1 MAASWIEK
9 LRKALPW
16 IGVVFLQLV
25 NVGNTIITKA
35 ALLEGMHF
43 SMLSCFR
50 NMIASVALLPIV
62 FIQRHSLPNMT
73 MGIFLQILAL
83 GVLEPGL
90 DQNFLYAGSKQT
102 PAGFLSCMA
111 GVRPALT
118 FIAAWIFSLETV
130 RLNERNTQEKL
141 IVTIIM
147 AGSAIIIGLYS
158 GPTISSSFH
167 SDVREQVSGVKED
180 YIVGSTYVFISVVSY
195 VLYIILSG
203 LVVSAL
209 ATYVEYG
216 DKQQGPG
223 ICHCLQPLVND
234 FGDIIWINSTRRK
247 CAFRKCDRSDSDYR
261 WIVHFIM
268 GQKRERRSA
277 VGGLAVGYSM
287 IGWIDESGTLVE
299 GAEVSAAAVCWSFR
313 KVAAV
318 CGWLL
323 LFVEWSALVSKWWL
337 LHQMLCLVCFV
348 LASPV
353 GSPVWPAAGLLN
365 LFTEKSANGCG
376 KKEDLYMSLVV
387 ADALVLCYLL
397 CWSQLCLGWQS
408 CGLLYAELMLQQRG
422 LWMNGLQGVCYVG
435 SAVRLGC

>member
-1 MAASWIEK
+1 MKVGCQMATSWIER

-35 ALLEGMHF
+35 ALSEGMRF

-50 NMIASVALLPIV
+50 NIIASIALLPIV

-102 PAGFLSCMA
+102 PASFLSCMA

-118 FIAAWIFSLETV
+118 FVASWIFSLEAV
-130 RLNERNTQEKL
+130 RLNQRRSQAKL
-141 IVTIIM
+141 IGTIIM
-147 AGSAIIIGLYS
+147 AGGAIIIGLYS
-158 GPTISSSFH
+158 GPIISSSFH
-167 SDVREQVSGVKED
+167 SDVREQESGLKVD
-180 YIVGSTYVFISVVSY
+180 YIAGSTYVFISVVSY

-203 LVVSAL
+203 KVVMKYPAPLALTAYVCLTGAIINTGVAL
-209 ATYVEYG
+209 ASEVRRKVSWSIGWNITLLCYFYAVRPCCICSGYICSEYA
-216 DKQQGPG
+216 DKQQGSG

-234 FGDIIWINSTRRK
+234 FGDIIWINIIRRK

-277 VGGLAVGYSM
+277 G
-287 IGWIDESGTLVE
+287 
-299 GAEVSAAAVCWSFR
+299 F
-313 KVAAV
+313 
-318 CGWLL
+318 
-323 LFVEWSALVSKWWL
+323 
-337 LHQMLCLVCFV
+337 
-348 LASPV
+348 
-353 GSPVWPAAGLLN
+353 
-365 LFTEKSANGCG
+365 
-376 KKEDLYMSLVV
+376 
-387 ADALVLCYLL
+387 LVLWKRASSSAILL
-397 CWSQLCLGWQS
+397 WIGQF
-408 CGLLYAELMLQQRG
+408 Y
-422 LWMNGLQGVCYVG
+422 
-435 SAVRLGC
+435 

>member
-35 ALLEGMHF
+35 ALSEGMHF

-50 NMIASVALLPIV
+50 NMIAS
-62 FIQRHSLPNMT
+62 
-73 MGIFLQILAL
+73 ILDYYPL
-83 GVLEPGL
+83 PGL

-118 FIAAWIFSLETV
+118 FIAAWICSLETV
-130 RLNERNTQEKL
+130 RLNQRHSQAKL
-141 IVTIIM
+141 IEVRRKVSWSIGWNITLLCYFYGVGRTIGPCCIC
-147 AGSAIIIGLYS
+147 S
-158 GPTISSSFH
+158 G
-167 SDVREQVSGVKED
+167 
-180 YIVGSTYVFISVVSY
+180 YICS
-195 VLYIILSG
+195 
-203 LVVSAL
+203 
-209 ATYVEYG
+209 EYG

-287 IGWIDESGTLVE
+287 VGWIDESGTLVE
-299 GAEVSAAAVCWSFR
+299 SLVNEAVLVWAAEHIRELRSVLLLYDGVSGRW
-313 KVAAV
+313 
-318 CGWLL
+318 L
-323 LFVEWSALVSKWWL
+323 LFVVGFC
-337 LHQMLCLVCFV
+337 CLRN
-348 LASPV
+348 V
-353 GSPVWPAAGLLN
+353 GSPVWPAAGLVVLCMGAQICSDLSCSEL
-365 LFTEKSANGCG
+365 LFCSV
-376 KKEDLYMSLVV
+376 LSLV
-387 ADALVLCYLL
+387 
-397 CWSQLCLGWQS
+397 
-408 CGLLYAELMLQQRG
+408 AELN
-422 LWMNGLQGVCYVG
+422 WC
-435 SAVRLGC
+435 

>member
-1 MAASWIEK
+1 MRMRSYGAVNFDRILFDHVICVSETILCDHLHVPYALISTRIESLGLGQASWIEK

-35 ALLEGMHF
+35 ALSEGMHF

-118 FIAAWIFSLETV
+118 FIAAWICSLETV
-130 RLNERNTQEKL
+130 RLNQRHSQAKL
-141 IVTIIM
+141 IGTIIM
-147 AGSAIIIGLYS
+147 AGGAIIIGLYS

-203 LVVSAL
+203 KVVMKYPAPLALTAYVCLTGAIIDTGVALASEVRRKVSWSIGWNITLLCYFYGGLVVSAL
-209 ATYVEYG
+209 ATYV
-216 DKQQGPG
+216 QNM
-223 ICHCLQPLVND
+223 V
-234 FGDIIWINSTRRK
+234 INSKGPVFVT
-247 CAFRKCDRSDSDYR
+247 AFSPLSMILAILFGL
-261 WIVHFIM
+261 IVLGESVHLGSVI
-268 GQKRERRSA
+268 GA
-277 VGGLAVGYSM
+277 ILIIGGLF
-287 IGWIDESGTLVE
+287 TLLWGKSRRE
-299 GAEVSAAAVCWSFR
+299 EVQ
-313 KVAAV
+313 
-318 CGWLL
+318 
-323 LFVEWSALVSKWWL
+323 VS
-337 LHQMLCLVCFV
+337 
-348 LASPV
+348 
-353 GSPVWPAAGLLN
+353 
-365 LFTEKSANGCG
+365 
-376 KKEDLYMSLVV
+376 
-387 ADALVLCYLL
+387 
-397 CWSQLCLGWQS
+397 
-408 CGLLYAELMLQQRG
+408 
-422 LWMNGLQGVCYVG
+422 
-435 SAVRLGC
+435 